1 MTAPTLPQPQPTGG
15 NPYGITLYPVK
26 GPGGST
32 YQLQTQEEADWYDMR
47 AASYQQ
53 HNAFTNEADLQDLD
67 RLLTLEL
74 AIHRWSLWL
83 AQGFDYMYTRIE
95 ENALKNNIREY
106 STEIRQV
113 KASLGIDKVNR
124 DKAKGENF
132 SDYTLNLLARAKEF
146 GYMRNEQYE
155 KAVTL
160 MWRLRSFVKTYYRCD
175 EAERAE
181 LDLSPEKI
189 LEWINADMLGDW
201 DALAAA
207 HRKNQ
212 AIWVKELR

>member
-1 MTAPTLPQPQPTGG
+1 MTAPTVPPAAG
-15 NPYGITLYPVK
+15 NPYGIVLYPVK

-32 YQLQTQEEADWYDMR
+32 YQLQTQEEADWYDLR
-47 AASYQQ
+47 RDSYLQ
-53 HNAFTNEADLQDLD
+53 HNHFTNEADLQDLD

-74 AIHRWSLWL
+74 SVHRWSIWV
-83 AQGFDYMYTRIE
+83 AQGFDYQYTRVE

-113 KASLGIDKVNR
+113 KASMGIDKANR
-124 DKAKGENF
+124 DKNKGENF
-132 SDYTLNLLARAKEF
+132 SDYIQNLLLRGKEF

-155 KAVTL
+155 MAVTL
-160 MWRLRSFVKTYYRCD
+160 IWRLRSFVKTYYRCD
-175 EAERAE
+175 ETERAE

-189 LEWINADMLGDW
+189 LAWVNEEMLADW
-201 DALAAA
+201 DNLAAA

-212 AIWVKELR
+212 AIWVREIR

>member
-1 MTAPTLPQPQPTGG
+1 MTAPTLPTSG
-15 NPYGITLYPVK
+15 NPYGITLFPVS

-32 YQLQTQEEADWYDMR
+32 YQLQTQEEADWYDLR
-47 AASYQQ
+47 HQQYRQ
-53 HNAFTNEADLQDLD
+53 HNHFTNESDLQDLD

-74 AIHRWSLWL
+74 AVHRWSIWL

-113 KASLGIDKVNR
+113 KASMGIDKANR
-124 DKAKGENF
+124 DKNKGETF
-132 SDYTLNLLARAKEF
+132 SDYTQNLLLRAKEF

-160 MWRLRSFVKTYYRCD
+160 MWRLRTFTKTYYRCD
-175 EAERAE
+175 ETERAE

-189 LEWINADMLGDW
+189 LTWVNEEMLAEWDE
-201 DALAAA
+201 LAAE

-212 AIWVKELR
+212 SMWVKTIR